1 MDPSKVE
8 AITSWRLPR
17 TIKDLRGFLG
27 LTGYYRKLK
36 QHYGKIVEPLTALL
50 RKDAFQWTVAASI
63 AFQNLKTTITI
74 APVFVLPNFS
84 ITFEVECDASGS
96 GLGAVLMQQKRP
108 IAFFSKA
115 LHGKK
120 LLLSTY

>member
-1 MDPSKVE
+1 MLQHHRLKIKKEKCQFGEQQVQYLGYIISAKGVDMDPSKVE

-63 AFQNLKTTITI
+63 AF
-74 APVFVLPNFS
+74 
-84 ITFEVECDASGS
+84 
-96 GLGAVLMQQKRP
+96 
-108 IAFFSKA
+108 
-115 LHGKK
+115 
-120 LLLSTY
+120 